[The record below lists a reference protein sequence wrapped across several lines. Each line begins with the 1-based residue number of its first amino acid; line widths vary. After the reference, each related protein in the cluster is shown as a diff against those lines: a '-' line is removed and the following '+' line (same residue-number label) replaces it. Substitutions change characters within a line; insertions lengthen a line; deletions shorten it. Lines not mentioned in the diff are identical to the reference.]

1 VIVLDTNVLSEASKP
16 SSSGAVLRWLD
27 AQEPLSVFTT
37 AVTQAEMLLGIAV
50 LPPGRRRTR
59 FLREAERMF
68 AEDFGGRILPFDES
82 AARLFATIAA
92 ARKALGRP
100 ISQSDAMIAAI
111 TRTHGAALA
120 TRNTADFEHCGLRI
134 VNPWAE

>member
-16 SSSGAVLRWLD
+16 SPSGAVLRWLD

-50 LPPGRRRTR
+50 LPSGRRRTR
-59 FLREAERMF
+59 FFREAERVF
-68 AEDFGGRILPFDES
+68 AEDLGGRILPFDES

-100 ISQSDAMIAAI
+100 ISQFDAMIAAI

>member
-1 VIVLDTNVLSEASKP
+1 
-16 SSSGAVLRWLD
+16 
-27 AQEPLSVFTT
+27 
-37 AVTQAEMLLGIAV
+37 
-50 LPPGRRRTR
+50 
-59 FLREAERMF
+59 MF

-100 ISQSDAMIAAI
+100 ISQFDAMIAAI